1 MVAVGEVAG
10 DRTSLDRTLALR
22 VRSAEGGETG
32 GHTTALLLQVLC
44 ASYHLDKAVQLL
56 YSSHTGNVK
65 GRRTRLIVAA
75 TPP

>member
-1 MVAVGEVAG
+1 MVSVGEVAG
-10 DRTSLDRTLALR
+10 DRTSLDRTLAPR

-32 GHTTALLLQVLC
+32 GHTTALLQVLC
-44 ASYHLDKAVQLL
+44 ASYHFDKAVQLL
-56 YSSHTGNVK
+56 YSSHTGNIK

>member
-1 MVAVGEVAG
+1 MVSVGEVAG

-32 GHTTALLLQVLC
+32 GHTTALLLLQVLC
-44 ASYHLDKAVQLL
+44 ASYHFDKAVLL
-56 YSSHTGNVK
+56 HSSRTGNIK

>member
-10 DRTSLDRTLALR
+10 DRTSLDRTLAPR

-32 GHTTALLLQVLC
+32 GHTTALLQVLC
-44 ASYHLDKAVQLL
+44 ASYHFDKAVLL

>member
-10 DRTSLDRTLALR
+10 DRTSLDRTLAPR

-32 GHTTALLLQVLC
+32 GHTTALLQVLC
-44 ASYHLDKAVQLL
+44 ASYHFDKAVLL
-56 YSSHTGNVK
+56 CSSHTGNIK